1 MIGDKLKLD
10 SFFQYRQ
17 REAAKFQFQTKI
29 PIALMTFFRGLKIK
43 GRKHI
48 YIPKYKELPKN
59 ASMTLFSGSFW
70 FWNCK
75 RRDPKWGDFLTGRA
89 KFCRTT
95 AISSINC

>member
-17 REAAKFQFQTKI
+17 RKAATFQLLAKI
-29 PIALMTFFRGLKIK
+29 LIKLMTGVKDKRTKTYL
-43 GRKHI
+43 
-48 YIPKYKELPKN
+48 KYKELPKN

-75 RRDPKWGDFLTGRA
+75 RRDPKWGIF
-89 KFCRTT
+89 
-95 AISSINC
+95 